1 VPRAATASL
10 GGTTVVTAAGTH
22 LPSTLD
28 FETPGMATNRDEPPS
43 VLVHAFLDDGTVITH
58 VQPV

>member
-1 VPRAATASL
+1 VHRAATASL

-22 LPSTLD
+22 IQSVLD
-28 FETPGMATNRDEPPS
+28 FDAPGMKTSREEQPS
-43 VLVHAFLDDGTVITH
+43 VLLHAFLDDGSVITH